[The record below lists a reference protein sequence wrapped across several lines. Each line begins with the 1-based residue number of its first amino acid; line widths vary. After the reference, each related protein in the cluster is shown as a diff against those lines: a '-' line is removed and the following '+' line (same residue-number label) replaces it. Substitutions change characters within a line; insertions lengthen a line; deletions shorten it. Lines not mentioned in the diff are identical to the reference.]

1 LIRRTAAIV
10 VLLGTAPAAASAQDS
25 VRLRFAPPEGVEV
38 HRLFQR
44 YTRTVMNAPDGTR
57 LTREAA
63 QLGGARQVTLLS
75 VRGRTTL
82 HLSFDSLRVRTREAD
97 EPWRESV
104 SGGVDTLWMQVD
116 ADERL
121 ELRWPEG
128 TPTHP
133 QTELLLRLLTGL
145 PGVVLPERWVR
156 ERQQWR
162 AELELGYDEVG
173 IEQSEPSA
181 RLRMRAILVVDSIV
195 PRSRDTLAFL
205 GVQGAA
211 IPATVRTREGT
222 RFSYEGSVSGALV
235 WSTGWKAIV
244 SAATRSTVTVEV
256 RRADGAEP
264 AGTLTV
270 ETTLRQA
277 VVP

>member
-1 LIRRTAAIV
+1 MIRRTAAIV
-10 VLLGTAPAAASAQDS
+10 VLLGTAPAAATAQDS
-25 VRLRFAPPEGVEV
+25 VQLRFAPPEGVEV

-44 YTRTVMNAPDGTR
+44 HTRTVMNAPDGTR

-75 VRGRTTL
+75 VPGRTTL

-97 EPWRESV
+97 GPWRESV

-116 ADERL
+116 ADEHL

-162 AELELGYDEVG
+162 AELQLGYDEVG
-173 IEQSEPSA
+173 MEQAEPST
-181 RLRMRAILVVDSIV
+181 RLRLRAILVVDSIV

-222 RFSYEGSVSGALV
+222 RFGYEGSVSGVLV

-244 SAATRSTVTVEV
+244 SAATRSTVTVQV
-256 RRADGAEP
+256 RRVDGAEP
-264 AGTLTV
+264 VGTLTV